1 MCERKKYSFD
11 SAIYHVEE
19 IKNTVNKGIKSNDR
33 ITDEKREEYRR
44 EAREW
49 KERKDREMSDWE
61 YSRHIRAGCGQLPH
75 SSPIVQ
81 SCCKKDI
88 KKQYPPHLAD
98 GYVS

>member
-49 KERKDREMSDWE
+49 KERKDREMSDCIRGI
-61 YSRHIRAGCGQLPH
+61 SVRDADSCPIRH
-75 SSPIVQ
+75 Q
-81 SCCKKDI
+81 SFKVVAKKI
-88 KKQYPPHLAD
+88 LKR
-98 GYVS
+98 